1 MGNSDFIPA
10 GRTSLVRSGD
20 LCLQLL
26 TEYASRPRP
35 RITTTIS
42 ENGRVM
48 HKIERGLDNP
58 ITTAD
63 QQKRAEET
71 IKRQHAEVTAI
82 VGQQP
87 SLAGLAKVD
96 VPTKLPPRRSIAE
109 QLREL
114 PSVERVYQA
123 DAEGRFPDGESSQR
137 FQEAFAAIFKDL
149 QELLDIFA
157 RLPGVEISRERG
169 VYEVERNRLY
179 LASAGTDFYFV
190 TISNPRRDFDY
201 EAAIKE
207 IIVKSEFAT

>member
-1 MGNSDFIPA
+1 MGSNDFIPA

-20 LCLQLL
+20 LCLQLQ

-48 HKIERGLDNP
+48 HKIERGLDHP
-58 ITTAD
+58 VTTAD

-71 IKRQHAEVTAI
+71 IKRQHAEVAAI

-87 SLAGLAKVD
+87 SLVGLGDVD
-96 VPTKLPPRRSIAE
+96 IANKPAPRRSIAE

-114 PSVERVYQA
+114 PSIEKVYQV
-123 DAEGRFPDGESSQR
+123 DAEGRFPDGDTGR
-137 FQEAFAAIFKDL
+137 CFQEAFTAIFKDL
-149 QELLDIFA
+149 AELLDIFA
-157 RLPGVEISRERG
+157 RLPGTEISREKG
-169 VYEVERNRLY
+169 VYEVERNRVY

-190 TISNPRRDFDY
+190 TISHPRLDFDY
-201 EAAIKE
+201 EGAIKD
-207 IIVKSEFAT
+207 IIVRNEFTL